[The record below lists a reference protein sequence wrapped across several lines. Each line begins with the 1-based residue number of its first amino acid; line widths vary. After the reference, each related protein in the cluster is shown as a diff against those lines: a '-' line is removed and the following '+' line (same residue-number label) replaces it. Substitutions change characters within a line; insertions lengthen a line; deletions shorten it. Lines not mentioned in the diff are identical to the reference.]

1 MIFEIMKARKGMS
14 FEATIEDLK
23 DGLFKAAN
31 DGTKD
36 FLLEQLTK
44 LQNSTDLDEK
54 LLNSVKKDIKERL
67 GVRIEEYARRPLFQA
82 VYDTYAKQG
91 KWKLNE
97 SKMTIDFTFRDV
109 DLRAIQ
115 ESEKFNSWYIGGKVR
130 DFADKEMSQQIK
142 NALNEGWTIE
152 KFGEVLEDT
161 LGYIKDGYDYERLA
175 KSVIYRTANL
185 ADVAAYEE
193 AGIEYAKVV
202 AVLDARTTT
211 ICKNMHGRIIEVA
224 ALSKTRDSVIDA
236 YVSKDM
242 KKLEKVSPFKKEWT
256 PGTMTKEAVKNNIS
270 LPPYHFG
277 CRTITVAYF
286 VPSGVKL
293 RKDYGKQLNDQ
304 MTKNIESFS
313 DVEKNSWFNEMTTKA
328 KDGKL
333 KYNPKDLR
341 KDEKHWSDFGTTKQA
356 DYIGE
361 CQKIVA
367 NPDKVW
373 IKDYNNELQM
383 AFEKDGRT
391 VTTDKWSIRTTGVK
405 GHKKYSGMTADYG
418 RRIK

>member
-23 DGLFKAAN
+23 DGVFKAAN

-54 LLNSVKKDIKERL
+54 LLSSVKKDIKERL

-256 PGTMTKEAVKNNIS
+256 PGTTTKEAVKNNIS

-286 VPSGVKL
+286 PGNVSL
-293 RKDYGKQLNDQ
+293 RSPKYGERADESL
-304 MTKNIESFS
+304 IESMT
-313 DVEKNSWFNEMTTKA
+313 DIEKNEWMSETVRKA
-328 KDGKL
+328 SEGKL
-333 KYNPKDLR
+333 PYNPKDLKR
-341 KDEKHWSDFGTTKQA
+341 DKKHWGEVNAKSEQEYIDNCRKIIENSVSVGVKSWKGEIQMQFSD
-356 DYIGE
+356 GE
-361 CQKIVA
+361 TVVTV
-367 NPDKVW
+367 DK
-373 IKDYNNELQM
+373 L
-383 AFEKDGRT
+383 
-391 VTTDKWSIRTTGVK
+391 SIRNACKPGK
-405 GHKKYSGMTADYG
+405 QYKYWYSNQI